1 MAQLKRT
8 GQDREEELRYSS
20 LAVLD
25 DWPHNVAWTRRDLHQ
40 NNQLRTA
47 NDREMARYERE
58 QP

>member
-8 GQDREEELRYSS
+8 GQDREEELRYPS

-25 DWPHNVAWTRRDLHQ
+25 DRPHNVAWTRRDLHQ